1 MTRLCATRARPR
13 NAAGSASRPAGDAGQ
28 TAGRTGATRRGGPR
42 DPRSDRSVRETTS
55 PARAA
60 CPSRSP
66 DGNRRCDRTRYK
78 RRPVL
83 NRCYLRDVYTTT
95 CFPAPATLAA
105 HSTRLTLRR
114 SSTVPGRPPR
124 PPERPNHDEDARVKP
139 SRCQHLI
146 ALALSLVL
154 FHQLEVLALLLDE
167 LIVFLLRRVPR
178 RDGILEALLY
188 LLQVLLHA
196 LEQPFD

>member
-1 MTRLCATRARPR
+1 MIE
-13 NAAGSASRPAGDAGQ
+13 Q
-28 TAGRTGATRRGGPR
+28 
-42 DPRSDRSVRETTS
+42 DR
-55 PARAA
+55 
-60 CPSRSP
+60 
-66 DGNRRCDRTRYK
+66 K

>member
-13 NAAGSASRPAGDAGQ
+13 NAAGSASRPGDAGQ

-60 CPSRSP
+60 CPSVAGRKRGGVIEQ
-66 DGNRRCDRTRYK
+66 DK